1 MNKKWIQNLALKG
14 IGTCFLDEYNLFKNI
29 KNKDDL
35 IKFQYSCLTKLLA
48 HVGER
53 VPYYQNLLKN
63 FDIISDGIVNIANF
77 QNIPLMTKEII
88 RSNQES
94 LISTDYIHRKFYYN
108 TSGGSTGEPVKLMQ
122 DQVYVKWGLAA
133 NFYYYK
139 NILGIDWY
147 NVKKINLWGSL
158 QDILKNNSSIN
169 SMIHNWI
176 YNQVFLNSF
185 RMTEKD
191 MEQYVRLINSYE
203 PELIH
208 GYAGSLHELSKFAG
222 KNHLSIHSPHYIISA
237 AETLRDE
244 MRADI
249 EEAFGTKV
257 YNFYGS
263 REVSNLAGECTKGL
277 MHTFDFWNYLEI
289 LDENN
294 QPVKEG
300 EEGKVVVT
308 NLFNYS
314 MPLIRY
320 EIGDLA
326 IRGPDQCTCG
336 NILPTL
342 KTVTGRTSDPFIL
355 EDGTIIYGSFFN
367 QLFFFKN
374 WVRSF
379 QIIQEDY
386 KKIKIV
392 VVLQNVINSGEQ
404 STIEDNIRLVMG
416 NDCAIIWEIV
426 EEIPKTSSG
435 KYLYRIS
442 YVWRKLHQKSSQ
454 KDSEQNDISK

>member
-1 MNKKWIQNLALKG
+1 MNKKWIRNLMQKKNG
-14 IGTCFLDEYNLFKNI
+14 IYFLDEYNLFKNI
-29 KNKDDL
+29 TCKDDL
-35 IKFQYSCLTKLLA
+35 IKFQYSYLTKLLVHA
-48 HVGER
+48 GER
-53 VPYYQNLLKN
+53 VPYYKHLLKN

-88 RSNQES
+88 RSNQKS
-94 LISTDYIHRKFYYN
+94 LISSDYTNRKFFYN

-122 DQVYVKWGLAA
+122 DKVYEKWGRATT
-133 NFYYYK
+133 FYYYRD
-139 NILGIDWY
+139 ILGIDWY
-147 NVKKINLWGSL
+147 EVKKINLWGSL
-158 QDILKNNSSIN
+158 QEIVTNNLGIKSKIGHWIN
-169 SMIHNWI
+169 NI
-176 YNQVFLNSF
+176 VFLNSF
-185 RMTEKD
+185 RMTERD
-191 MEQYVRLINSYE
+191 MEQYIRVINSYK

-208 GYAGSLHELSKFAG
+208 GYAGSLHELSKFAIQ
-222 KNHLSIHSPHYIISA
+222 NHLPLHSPKYIISA

-257 YNFYGS
+257 YNYYGS
-263 REVSNLAGECTKGL
+263 REVSHLAGECTRGL
-277 MHTFDFWNYLEI
+277 MHTFSFWNYLEV

-342 KTVTGRTSDPFIL
+342 KTVSGRTSDPFIL

-374 WVRSF
+374 WVHSF

-392 VVLQNVINSGEQ
+392 VVLQDVINPQEQ
-404 STIEDNIRLVMG
+404 TTIEENIRLVMG
-416 NDCAIIWEIV
+416 NDCAISWEIV
-426 EEIPKTSSG
+426 DEIPKTTSG

-442 YVWRKLHQKSSQ
+442 HVWRELQKSA
-454 KDSEQNDISK
+454 KK